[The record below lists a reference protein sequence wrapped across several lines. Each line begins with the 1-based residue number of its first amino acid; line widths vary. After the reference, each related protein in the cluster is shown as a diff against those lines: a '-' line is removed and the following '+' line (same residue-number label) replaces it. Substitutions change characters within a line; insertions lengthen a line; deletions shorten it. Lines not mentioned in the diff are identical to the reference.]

1 MKKLKTKQ
9 KDLTTMIEIAR
20 FAINIA
26 FGASLIALS
35 AIWWAIVGYQTNR
48 QLKAQVE
55 ALRNSQNIMVW
66 EMDESC
72 MQQLKSSGIIRL
84 KIEKGGEKHE

>member
-1 MKKLKTKQ
+1 MKYKQ
-9 KDLTTMIEIAR
+9 RYLTT
-20 FAINIA
+20 INIA
-26 FGASLIALS
+26 LTASLIALS
-35 AIWWAIVGYQTNR
+35 AVWWAIVGYQTNK

>member
-35 AIWWAIVGYQTNR
+35 AIWWAIVGYQTNK

-84 KIEKGGEKHE
+84 KISE

>member
-66 EMDESC
+66 EMGGDVNC

-84 KIEKGGEKHE
+84 KISE